1 MCRINRGFE
10 EAFAAAHMSNAPRTG
25 LKMGAAL
32 FNGHR
37 LLSLGANVYE
47 HSHPQSVKT
56 STYVTSI
63 HAELS
68 VLLKRRHYDDANNLT
83 LYVARKRA
91 DGSIGSSKPCNNC
104 MRLCRVAGIRRVR
117 YFDEHGNKQEI
128 VL

>member
-1 MCRINRGFE
+1 MSIVDRGFDIALSACE
-10 EAFAAAHMSNAPRTG
+10 MSDAPRTG
-25 LKMGAAL
+25 LRMGAAL
-32 FNGHR
+32 LAGSR
-37 LLSLGANVYE
+37 VLSLGANLYQR
-47 HSHPQSVKT
+47 SHPDSHNDTFVR
-56 STYVTSI
+56 SL
-63 HAELS
+63 HAEHAAIC
-68 VLLKRRHYDDANNLT
+68 RRKHYPSIGNLT